1 MVRENN
7 TKKATGYAWTIY
19 KKKKKREVKDHDRV
33 SHDGIV
39 WKKIASADKT
49 SRVGNNSFATN
60 AYVSTKTSIR

>member
-1 MVRENN
+1 ML
-7 TKKATGYAWTIY
+7 GLFI

-39 WKKIASADKT
+39 CKKIASADKT